1 MRFEQAFEDFMA
13 LQIAAETNKRRRER
27 LEQGLGHAEMEFLRA
42 VWFPIIGHFDHL
54 YPEWEV
60 RDLANGYRYL
70 DFAYMPGD
78 ARGVIEV
85 QGYSTH
91 ARDIELWRFKD
102 LCQRHCHLALD
113 GWLVMPIAYPSIVDS
128 PKLCQQ
134 LILSLVGIFISSA
147 HTSVPLTWAES
158 EAIRFARRMM
168 RPLSPS
174 DLASHLQ
181 VSSKYAR
188 KILHDLCDKQLLV
201 VSSGQSRARTYRLN
215 D

>member
-1 MRFEQAFEDFMA
+1 MRFEKAFEDFMA
-13 LQIAAETNKRRRER
+13 SQIAEETNGRRRER
-27 LEQGLGHAEMEFLRA
+27 LEQGLGHAEIEFLRG
-42 VWFPIIGHFDHL
+42 VWFPITGHFNNL
-54 YPEWEV
+54 YAEWEV

-70 DFAYMPGD
+70 DFAYMPGN
-78 ARGVIEV
+78 ARGAIEI
-85 QGYSTH
+85 QGYGSH

-113 GWLVMPIAYPSIVDS
+113 GWLVMPIAYPSIMES

-134 LILSLVGIFISSA
+134 LMLSLVGKFISSA
-147 HTSVPLTWAES
+147 HTPEHLTWVES

-181 VSSKYAR
+181 VSTKYAR
-188 KILHDLCDKQLLV
+188 KILHGLCDKQLFV
-201 VSSGQSRARTYRLN
+201 VSSGQTRARMYRLN
-215 D
+215 V